1 MHIYALLTC
10 YFDPKRRIYFP
21 SGSQKSASNINV
33 LTIES
38 ARILVEFDE
47 ELNSKKKQMKVALKI
62 LMDQGRS
69 LIKNISQQ
77 IGKSSYYESAT
88 RECIMLELYLSTPK
102 CQLDWYFKF
111 LFLTRFNFD
120 IHYTTPYPKRAKKQQ
135 GFG

>member
-47 ELNSKKKQMKVALKI
+47 ELNSKKKQMKVALK
-62 LMDQGRS
+62 M
-69 LIKNISQQ
+69 LI
-77 IGKSSYYESAT
+77 
-88 RECIMLELYLSTPK
+88 
-102 CQLDWYFKF
+102 D
-111 LFLTRFNFD
+111 
-120 IHYTTPYPKRAKKQQ
+120 
-135 GFG
+135 